1 MSMRRTI
8 FILLLCMT
16 AIHMAAQHVNGSF
29 KNRPLAEVLGT
40 LAAQQT
46 EYSVSY
52 VYNQLEGIL
61 VTAHIKE
68 MPLPQ
73 AIKEICKAYPLKVK
87 QRGTMILVQ
96 SKLPF
101 GIADNRTQRL
111 SSPQLQGKDFNRLAD
126 TTRMIALEDVVIEA
140 DRVVHKGDH
149 DVLYLSRENK
159 EFGTNALDA
168 VSSLILF
175 QTSLNDTKLLSWD
188 RQEVFILING
198 VPSTAIDLRGYKG
211 EDIKHIEYYAVA
223 PPQYMGFTTGPVVN
237 VIVKKRHAR
246 QYSGYINT
254 SNAVNTGFGTNQI
267 DLTYADSLNQV
278 KVGYFIDY
286 RNIRNISSHTD
297 FTYSPEH
304 YSQYRGSSIYSGE
317 YHNLYTSYQR
327 FQGKHLFNAKLYSV
341 IDPGKEEDS
350 RNSLV
355 RYNNETSEGHNL
367 NQLKSRSGTTT
378 LDVYYRYLMEK
389 GRMFAI
395 NVVNALGESQSKS
408 TYITESEDAGNAA
421 NSYDYQTEVENNTY
435 SFITNAMFVSPLW
448 GGSFSTAA
456 RYEYQQLYQ
465 QSAISEYTPSSHDE
479 FVYAGGSWKWGQG
492 WIVPTIGVS
501 LLQQAAA
508 SITHTSVLPYFRL
521 YTDWW
526 GEDSFKGASV
536 QLTLVA
542 NQRNPALG
550 DLTESKT
557 YLDPWTV
564 SIGNPALEE
573 YWVNNAKL
581 ALCYFAPDGK
591 NMVNLVM
598 RPQYAYNRIAK
609 TIVLGESQVYF
620 QPKNIGGEFACQ
632 FLLQGTWSPLKWLS
646 FSPYWEYY
654 ISHFQTPSQQVR
666 FNYMRIGSGVTFSQ
680 NNMSLLLAINS
691 PTKEYDGDLL
701 VRGSL
706 QYAAIFQ
713 YKWKNWSWGAMYNYS
728 GYNEYTIAELPEFKY
743 YKNKDWRPLHHL
755 TRITATYNFSVG
767 RARRHDNKLI
777 NESSNNTG
785 LREFDKPQKPQ

>member
-1 MSMRRTI
+1 MKSRIT
-8 FILLLCMT
+8 FIISLLFV
-16 AIHMAAQHVNGSF
+16 AIW
-29 KNRPLAEVLGT
+29 
-40 LAAQQT
+40 
-46 EYSVSY
+46 SY
-52 VYNQLEGIL
+52 
-61 VTAHIKE
+61 AHE
-68 MPLPQ
+68 
-73 AIKEICKAYPLKVK
+73 A
-87 QRGTMILVQ
+87 
-96 SKLPF
+96 
-101 GIADNRTQRL
+101 
-111 SSPQLQGKDFNRLAD
+111 AD
-126 TTRMIALEDVVIEA
+126 TTRMVALDDVVIES
-140 DRVVHKGDH
+140 DRIIHKGDH
-149 DVLYLSRENK
+149 DVLYLSKENK
-159 EFGTNALDA
+159 GFGTNALDA

-211 EDIKHIEYYAVA
+211 EDIKHIEYYAAA
-223 PPQYMGFTTGPVVN
+223 PPQYMGFTAGPVVN
-237 VIVKKRHAR
+237 VIVKKHHSR
-246 QYSGYINT
+246 QHTGYINT

-286 RNIRNISSHTD
+286 RNIRNICSHAD

-304 YSQYRGSSIYSGE
+304 YSQYRGSSLYRGE
-317 YHNLYTSYQR
+317 YQNIYTSYQR

-350 RNSLV
+350 RSSSV
-355 RYNNETSEGHNL
+355 RYGNETSEGHNL
-367 NQLKSRSGTTT
+367 NQLKSHSNTAA
-378 LDVYYRYLMEK
+378 LDIYYRYLMEK
-389 GRMFAI
+389 GCMFAI
-395 NVVNALGESQSKS
+395 NVVNALGNSQSRS
-408 TYITESEDAGNAA
+408 IYTTEYSDNTENAA
-421 NSYDYQTEVENNTY
+421 NSYDYQTEVKNNTY

-465 QSAISEYTPSSHDE
+465 QSAISEYTPSSHYE
-479 FVYAGGSWKWGQG
+479 FIYASGSWKWGQG
-492 WIVPTIGVS
+492 SIVPTIGVS

-526 GEDSFKGASV
+526 GEERFKGVSV
-536 QLTLVA
+536 QLTFVA

-550 DLTESKT
+550 DLTESRT
-557 YLDPWTV
+557 FLDPWTV
-564 SIGNPALEE
+564 SIGNPALKG
-573 YWVNNAKL
+573 YWVNTSKL
-581 ALCYFAPDGK
+581 TFGYFSPNGK
-591 NMVNLVM
+591 NMIVLTAQ
-598 RPQYAYNRIAK
+598 PTYSYNKIAK
-609 TIVLGESQVYF
+609 TIVPGEDQIYF
-620 QPKNIGGEFACQ
+620 LPKNIGGEFACQ

-646 FSPYWEYY
+646 FSPYWTYNILHY
-654 ISHFQTPSQQVR
+654 QTPSQQVH
-666 FNYMRIGSGVTFSQ
+666 FNHMRIGGGVTFSQ
-680 NNMSLLLAINS
+680 DNMSLLLAINS

-728 GYNEYTIAELPEFKY
+728 GYDEYTIAELPEFKY

-767 RARRHDNKLI
+767 RARRHDSKLI
-777 NESSNNTG
+777 NESSSNTG